1 MPYHELPVED
11 QILLAIEFVGRG
23 HPIPEQLRVSL
34 GADLIREIE
43 NPD

>member
-1 MPYHELPVED
+1 MDYHALPVED

-23 HPIPEQLRVSL
+23 HPIPEQLRLTL
-34 GADLIREIE
+34 GVDLIREIE